1 VNPFFD
7 DLGRRLAEAASR
19 EGAAIQPPTLDAE
32 VARELLELAR
42 VAAHTQERRFAPLST
57 YLAGI
62 AAGGMRDA
70 FGSVEPVQVARMIR
84 EVREALE
91 REAGAPSES
100 G

>member
-7 DLGRRLAEAASR
+7 DLGRRLAEAAAR
-19 EGAAIQPPTLDAE
+19 EGVSIEAPGLDGE

-57 YLAGI
+57 YLAGM
-62 AAGGMRDA
+62 AVDRL
-70 FGSVEPVQVARMIR
+70 GSTDPAVVARLVR
-84 EVREALE
+84 AVREDLE
-91 REAGAPSES
+91 KESTPSER

>member
-1 VNPFFD
+1 MNQFFD

-19 EGAAIQPPTLDAE
+19 EGAAIEPPSLDGD

-62 AAGGMRDA
+62 AAERVRDA
-70 FGSVEPVQVARMIR
+70 SGPVDPARLARMIR
-84 EVREALE
+84 DVREGLE
-91 REAGAPSES
+91 KEAEARSET
-100 G
+100 